1 MEISKLTILFIL
13 QKVRLN
19 KQGKC
24 PIRCRITFLQK
35 RREFSIG
42 LFINPDLWDSKRQL
56 AIPKEENKLLNTQL
70 SLIKNNLNQA
80 FLLLQINKQNFD
92 VNDIFLQYKGEN
104 TTDNKTLMEVFELH
118 NSRMEK
124 LIGVSYAKS
133 TYNKFIEAKKHV
145 FSFLKFQ
152 YKKHDILL
160 SDLKLKFI
168 NEFDF
173 YLKSEKNQKQI
184 TINKNIQRLRKIIKL
199 ALAEEYLVT
208 DPFILYKPEKVI
220 TNIVFLS
227 VEELQILEDYQFTQL
242 RLQQVKDWFV
252 FSCYTGLAYN
262 EIKNLK
268 KHHIVNGFDGEL
280 WIEMIK
286 EKTQKDICNY

>member
-1 MEISKLTILFIL
+1 M
-13 QKVRLN
+13 
-19 KQGKC
+19 

-42 LFINPDLWDSKRQL
+42 LFINPNLWDSKRQL

-168 NEFDF
+168 NVFDF

-252 FSCYTGLAYN
+252 FSCYTGLA
-262 EIKNLK
+262 
-268 KHHIVNGFDGEL
+268 
-280 WIEMIK
+280 
-286 EKTQKDICNY
+286 

>member
-1 MEISKLTILFIL
+1 MTSHIFKILFVISKTRI
-13 QKVRLN
+13 N
-19 KQGKC
+19 KKGLV
-24 PIRCRITFLQK
+24 PIICRVTYYNK
-35 RREFSIG
+35 RKPFSTG
-42 LFINPDLWDSKRQL
+42 LFINPNLWDSKRQL

-152 YKKHDILL
+152 YKKNDILL

-168 NEFDF
+168 NDFDF

-252 FSCYTGLAYN
+252 FSCYTGLA
-262 EIKNLK
+262 
-268 KHHIVNGFDGEL
+268 
-280 WIEMIK
+280 
-286 EKTQKDICNY
+286 